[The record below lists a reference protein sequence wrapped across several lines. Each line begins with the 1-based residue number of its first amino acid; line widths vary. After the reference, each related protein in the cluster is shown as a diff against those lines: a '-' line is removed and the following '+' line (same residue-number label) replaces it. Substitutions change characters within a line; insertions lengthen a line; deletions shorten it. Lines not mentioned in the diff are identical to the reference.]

1 LLYVHCPGQKVH
13 PFHLVNVGHLFP
25 FLCLI
30 PPLRIFLGNH
40 SAQSALPCFVIKLS
54 GRRFVFVSVAIF
66 CLPIFYCSL
75 SLWSCGNFFV
85 FPFSEQFYHKW
96 ALNCVNAFSSSI
108 DKFISHYLSGHCFQI
123 LKRALYPEITPSCS
137 FPFNGCWYL
146 FANLCL

>member
-1 LLYVHCPGQKVH
+1 MEKKKIQGTHHLAFFGSPGCDLSAFFFPTFGVSFYLLYVHCPGQKLR

-75 SLWSCGNFFV
+75 SL
-85 FPFSEQFYHKW
+85 
-96 ALNCVNAFSSSI
+96 
-108 DKFISHYLSGHCFQI
+108 
-123 LKRALYPEITPSCS
+123 
-137 FPFNGCWYL
+137 
-146 FANLCL
+146 